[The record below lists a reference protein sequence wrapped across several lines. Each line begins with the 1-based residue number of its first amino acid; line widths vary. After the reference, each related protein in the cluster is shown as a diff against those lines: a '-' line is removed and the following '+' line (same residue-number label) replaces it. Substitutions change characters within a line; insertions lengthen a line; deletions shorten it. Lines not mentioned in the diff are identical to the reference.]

1 MARKRSLKFDK
12 VGNWSE
18 IKLEIVE
25 AYAQAYSKIIS
36 AQKNPQLYHV
46 YIDSFAGSGEHLSKD
61 KGQIIQGSPLKALSV
76 TPPFREYFFI
86 DLDDLKVKHLSEI
99 VGKREDVH
107 VFNGDCN
114 DVLKA
119 EVFPKT
125 RWEQYRRGLCL
136 LDPYGLH
143 LDWEV
148 IETAGKMRSI
158 EIFLN
163 FPVADMNR
171 NVIWHNPD
179 GVGDDDIMR
188 MNAFWGDE
196 SWKSIAYTTERDLF
210 GHVEKE
216 PNIVIAEGFRKRLRD
231 TAGVEYVSAP
241 LPMPNKNN
249 AIIYYLFFAAHK
261 PVSTTIVDYI
271 FKKYGKG
278 K

>member
-1 MARKRSLKFDK
+1 MAKNRSLKFDEI
-12 VGNWSE
+12 GNWSE

-25 AYAQAYSKIIS
+25 AYAQEYSKIIS
-36 AQKNPQLYHV
+36 AQKKINLHHV
-46 YIDSFAGSGEHLSKD
+46 YIDAFSGSGEHLSKTRR
-61 KGQIIQGSPLKALSV
+61 QVIPGSPLKALAV
-76 TPPFREYFFI
+76 KPPFKEYFFI
-86 DLDDLKVKHLSEI
+86 DLDDLKVEHLRKLAGER
-99 VGKREDVH
+99 KDVH
-107 VFNGDCN
+107 ILHGDCN
-114 DVLKA
+114 DVLKKD
-119 EVFPKT
+119 VFPKV

-148 IETAGKMRSI
+148 IEAAGKMKSI

-179 GVGDDDIMR
+179 GVNDDDIMR

-196 SWKSIAYTTERDLF
+196 SWKSIAYTTKNDLF
-210 GHVEKE
+210 GFKEKE
-216 PNIVIAEGFRKRLRD
+216 PNIVIAEGFRKRLKNI
-231 TAGVEYVSAP
+231 AGFQYVPDP
-241 LPMPNKNN
+241 LPMRNSNN

>member
-1 MARKRSLKFDK
+1 MVKNRSLKFDEI
-12 VGNWSE
+12 GNWSE

-25 AYAQAYSKIIS
+25 AYAQEYSKIIS
-36 AQKNPQLYHV
+36 AQKKINLHHV
-46 YIDSFAGSGEHLSKD
+46 YIDAFSGPGEHLSKT
-61 KGQIIQGSPLKALSV
+61 KQQVIPGSPLKALAV
-76 TPPFREYFFI
+76 KPPFKEYFFI
-86 DLDDLKVKHLSEI
+86 DLDDLKVEHLRKLAGER
-99 VGKREDVH
+99 KDVH
-107 VFNGDCN
+107 ILHGDCN
-114 DVLKA
+114 DVLKND
-119 EVFPKT
+119 VFPKV

-148 IETAGKMRSI
+148 IEAAGKMKSI

-179 GVGDDDIMR
+179 GVSDDDIMR

-196 SWKSIAYTTERDLF
+196 SWKSIAYTTKNDLF
-210 GHVEKE
+210 GFKEKE
-216 PNIVIAEGFRKRLRD
+216 PNIVIAEGFRKRLKNI
-231 TAGVEYVSAP
+231 AGFQYVPDP
-241 LPMPNKNN
+241 LPMRNSNN